1 MAQPVRF
8 GIVGCGVIAPIH
20 AEAVTL
26 NPEVAVLTACCDE
39 LEERASAFAA
49 ERPGV
54 TAFSSLEA
62 MLDSGTVDAVC
73 ICTPSGLHA
82 DAVEAAAQR
91 GIHSL
96 VEKPLDVNREG
107 LDRIAE
113 AARKANVKVA
123 SVFQRRTWQVANLVR
138 DALKAG
144 ALGKLVVS
152 EAHMHWHR
160 SAAYYKSGPWRGRW
174 DLDGGGALMNQG
186 IHVLDLLI
194 YLAGPVEAVSAMMA
208 TRTHEIEVEDTLTAN
223 LRFRDGSLASFL
235 VTTSARKD
243 EPIAVSLRGE
253 NGVIAMSDDRITA
266 WDTEG
271 FEPPDGWQTSEAE
284 RSAPLN
290 VFAWGHKHLVR
301 DLAEAIRDDRP
312 PLIPPEEGRRA
323 VDTAIAIYTSAREGR
338 EVKV

>member
-20 AEAVTL
+20 AEAVTQ
-26 NPEVAVLTACCDE
+26 NPDVATLTACCDE
-39 LEERASAFAA
+39 LDERAGAFAA

-54 TAFSSLEA
+54 TAYPSLEA

-82 DAVEAAAQR
+82 DAVEAAARR

-96 VEKPLDVNREG
+96 VEKPLDVNTAG
-107 LDRIAE
+107 LDRVVR
-113 AARKANVKVA
+113 AARQAGVKVA
-123 SVFQRRTWQVANLVR
+123 SVFQRRTWQVSNLVR
-138 DALKAG
+138 DALRAG
-144 ALGKLVVS
+144 ALGKLVVA
-152 EAHMHWHR
+152 EAQMHWHR
-160 SAAYYKSGPWRGRW
+160 SAEYYKSGPWRGRW

-194 YLAGPVEAVSAMMA
+194 FLAGPVEAVSAMMA
-208 TRTHEIEVEDTLTAN
+208 TRTHDIEVEDTLTAN
-223 LRFRDGSLASFL
+223 LRFADGSVGSFV

-253 NGVIAMSDDRITA
+253 NGVIGLTDDRIAA
-266 WDTEG
+266 WDTDG
-271 FEPPDGWQTSEAE
+271 FEPPEGWQISEAE
-284 RSAPLN
+284 RAAPLN

-301 DLAEAIRDDRP
+301 DLAEAIRDDRA

-338 EVKV
+338 EVTV